1 MPFPTAPRTS
11 DWLHTALYKIQ
22 DAVVTTDM
30 DGRVTFMNPAAE
42 RLAAAPAGEARFRDL
57 FPLLDADTRQPVA
70 IAPAAQEPAVPHALL
85 AGPGSREVRLDV
97 SAEPCGATGP
107 DADPECR
114 GTLLVM
120 RDVTDHE
127 RIEEPSGAHPPKERV

>member
-42 RLAAAPAGEARFRDL
+42 RLAAAPAGEAPVRDP
-57 FPLLDADTRQPVA
+57 FPLLAADTRQPVA
-70 IAPAAQEPAVPHALL
+70 IALDAQEPAVHHALL

-107 DADPECR
+107 DADPECP
-114 GTLLVM
+114 GTLPGM

-127 RIEEPSGAHPPKERV
+127 RLEELARGD